1 MAKQQKTRSKD
12 YTSPD
17 IGALVQER
25 NKLMVTRENPERL
38 EAIKKILDYYDWG
51 IREK

>member
-12 YTSPD
+12 YTATD
-17 IGALVQER
+17 IGDLIQER
-25 NKLMVTRENPERL
+25 NKLIVTRENPARL
-38 EAIKKILDYYDWG
+38 EAIKKILDYYYWG